1 MKIAWHNIGATGRV
15 AFNLLM

>member
-15 AFNLLM
+15 ALNLIM